1 MVMIPDDQI
10 QNIRIDD
17 EMRNSYLSYA
27 MSVIV
32 ARALPDVRDGLK
44 PVQRRILY
52 AMRELSLSP
61 NNAHKKCAR
70 IVGEVLGKYHP
81 HGDSPVYE
89 ALVRMAQ
96 DFSLHYPLVDGQG
109 NFGSVDDDPPAA
121 MRYTEAR
128 LTQIAMELL
137 ADIDQNTVEFVENFD
152 GSLKEPTVLPGKIPN
167 LLLNGASG
175 IAVGMATNIPPHNL
189 GEICSAVCY
198 LIDNPNAFVEDLMKF
213 VKAPDFPTGATA
225 LVGNDREFVRQI
237 YSTGRGRVVLRA
249 TADIEEL
256 KSGRSQIIV
265 SELPYQVNKAT
276 LVARIAQMVRDKRID
291 GISDIRDESDRTGM
305 RVVIEL
311 KRDAMG
317 QMVVNSLY
325 KHTSMQTSFSVNMLA
340 LVDGQPQVL
349 NLKRV
354 LQLFIDYR
362 KTVVIRRAEFQ
373 LKKAKDRSHILEGLR
388 KALEFL
394 DEVIKLIR
402 GSDDVESARHGLIQT
417 FGLTEIQAQAILDMQ
432 LRRLAALERKKLE
445 EEYQDLRKTI
455 EELESLLGD
464 TIKILDVVKE
474 ETLGLKKQYR
484 GTRLTKIIKEEPR
497 DLSPEDLISP
507 QDMVVT
513 ISRRGYIKRILPST
527 YKSQHRGGRGVRGQ
541 ATRDDDA
548 LHHLLYANT
557 HDTILLF
564 TNRGRVY
571 KVRCFE
577 IHQDSSRTTKGASL
591 NNLIPLAEKEEVNA
605 VVSVPNLDQDGLFV
619 MGTRLGEVKSLRIR
633 KLANIRSNGLIV
645 MDLEEGDDLVSVRN
659 LEPDDD
665 VLIVTSNGRSIRFPG
680 IQIPVR
686 SRTAGG
692 VRGIKLIDGDHVVAM
707 EPVNPDE
714 RLLVVTE
721 NGYGKVVTLNR
732 YPRQRRAGQGV
743 RVFKVTPKT
752 GKLADAQLIR
762 EGIED
767 EVMLVSARSQV
778 IRTSI
783 QSISVQGRNASGVI
797 VWRPDSRDK
806 IVSVACFSNGT
817 TPTGKTST

>member
-1 MVMIPDDQI
+1 MVTVPDDQI

-109 NFGSVDDDPPAA
+109 NFGSIDDDPPAA

-317 QMVVNSLY
+317 EMVVNSLY
-325 KHTSMQTSFSVNMLA
+325 KHTSMQSSFSVNMLA

-402 GSDDVESARHGLIQT
+402 GSDDAESARHGLIQT

-464 TIKILDVVKE
+464 TTKILDVVKE
-474 ETLGLKKQYR
+474 ETLELKKQYR

-817 TPTGKTST
+817 TPNGKTTK

>member
-1 MVMIPDDQI
+1 MVTIPDDQI

>member
-1 MVMIPDDQI
+1 MVTTPDDQI
-10 QNIRIDD
+10 QNIHIDE

-61 NNAHKKCAR
+61 GNAYKKCAR

-81 HGDSPVYE
+81 HGDSSVYE

-128 LTQIAMELL
+128 LTPIAMELL
-137 ADIDQNTVEFVENFD
+137 ADIDQATVDFVENFD
-152 GSLKEPTVLPGKIPN
+152 GSLKEPTVLPGKLPN

-175 IAVGMATNIPPHNL
+175 IAVGMATNIPPHIL
-189 GEICSAVCY
+189 SEIVNAVCY
-198 LIDNPNAFVEDLMKF
+198 LIDNPSAFVEDLMKF

-249 TADIEEL
+249 TADVEEL
-256 KSGRSQIIV
+256 KNGRSQIIV

-276 LVARIAQMVRDKRID
+276 LVARIAQMVRDKRIH
-291 GISDIRDESDRTGM
+291 GISDIRDESDRRGM
-305 RVVIEL
+305 RIVIEL
-311 KRDAMG
+311 RRDAMG
-317 QMVVNSLY
+317 QMVLNSLY
-325 KHTSMQTSFSVNMLA
+325 KHTSMQSSFSVNMLA

-349 NLKRV
+349 NLKRA

-362 KTVVIRRAEFQ
+362 KAVVIRRAEFQ

-402 GSDDVESARHGLIQT
+402 ASDDVETARNGLMQS

-455 EELESLLGD
+455 GELESLLGD

-513 ISRRGYIKRILPST
+513 ISRRGYIKRMLPST

-577 IHQDSSRTTKGASL
+577 IQQDSSRTTKGASL

-605 VVSVPNLDQDGLFV
+605 VVSVPKLDQDGLFV

-633 KLANIRSNGLIV
+633 HLANIRSNGLII

-721 NGYGKVVTLNR
+721 RGYGKVVTLNR

-752 GKLADAQLIR
+752 GKLADARLIR
-762 EGIED
+762 EGVED
-767 EVMLVSARSQV
+767 EVMLVSAKSQV

-806 IVSVACFSNGT
+806 IVSVACFSNGK
-817 TPTGKTST
+817 TPNGKTS

>member
-1 MVMIPDDQI
+1 MVTIPDDQI

-17 EMRNSYLSYA
+17 EMRTSYLSYA

-52 AMRELSLSP
+52 SMRELSLSP

-137 ADIDQNTVEFVENFD
+137 ADIDQDTVDFVENFD

-189 GEICSAVCY
+189 GEIANAVCY

-256 KSGRSQIIV
+256 NNGRSQIIV

-305 RVVIEL
+305 RMVIEL
-311 KRDAMG
+311 RRDAMG
-317 QMVVNSLY
+317 EMVLNSLY
-325 KHTSMQTSFSVNMLA
+325 KHTAMQSSFSVNMLA

-362 KTVVIRRAEFQ
+362 QAVVIRRAEFQ

-402 GSDDVESARHGLIQT
+402 GSDDVESARHGLIQS

-445 EEYQDLRKTI
+445 EEYQDLRNTI
-455 EELESLLGD
+455 GELEILLGD
-464 TIKILDVVKE
+464 TTKILDIVKE

-484 GTRLTKIIKEEPR
+484 GTRLTKIIQEEPR

-527 YKSQHRGGRGVRGQ
+527 YKSQLRGGRGVRGQ

-577 IHQDSSRTTKGASL
+577 IHQDSSRTTKGTSL

-605 VVSVPNLDQDGLFV
+605 VVSVQSLDQDGLFV

-633 KLANIRSNGLIV
+633 RLANIRSNGLIV

-686 SRTAGG
+686 SRSAGG
-692 VRGIKLIDGDHVVAM
+692 VRGIKLVDGDHVVAM

-752 GKLADAQLIR
+752 GKLADARLIR
-762 EGIED
+762 EGVED
-767 EVMLVSARSQV
+767 EVLLVSARSQV

-797 VWRPDSRDK
+797 VWRPGSRDK

-817 TPTGKTST
+817 SHNEKTSE

>member
-1 MVMIPDDQI
+1 MVTIPDDQI

-52 AMRELSLSP
+52 AMREISLSP

-189 GEICSAVCY
+189 GEICSAVCF

-373 LKKAKDRSHILEGLR
+373 LKRAKDRSHILEGLR

-455 EELESLLGD
+455 EGLESLLGD
-464 TIKILDVVKE
+464 TTKILDVVKE

-619 MGTRLGEVKSLRIR
+619 MGTSLGEVKSLRIR

>member
-1 MVMIPDDQI
+1 MVAIPDDQI

>member
-1 MVMIPDDQI
+1 MVTIPDDQI

-237 YSTGRGRVVLRA
+237 YSTGRGRVVVRA

-325 KHTSMQTSFSVNMLA
+325 KHTSMQSSFSVNMLA

-445 EEYQDLRKTI
+445 EEYQDLSKTI

-464 TIKILDVVKE
+464 TTKILDVVKE
-474 ETLGLKKQYR
+474 ETLELKKQYR

-605 VVSVPNLDQDGLFV
+605 VVSVANLDQDGLFV

-806 IVSVACFSNGT
+806 IVSVACFSNVT
-817 TPTGKTST
+817 TPNEKTTE

>member
-1 MVMIPDDQI
+1 MVTTPDDQI
-10 QNIRIDD
+10 QNIHIDE

-61 NNAHKKCAR
+61 GNAYKKCAR

-81 HGDSPVYE
+81 HGDSSVYE

-128 LTQIAMELL
+128 LTPIAMELL
-137 ADIDQNTVEFVENFD
+137 ADIDQATVDFVENFD
-152 GSLKEPTVLPGKIPN
+152 GSLKEPTVLPGKLPN

-189 GEICSAVCY
+189 SEIVNAVCY
-198 LIDNPNAFVEDLMKF
+198 LIDNPSAFVEDLMKF

-249 TADIEEL
+249 SADVEEL
-256 KSGRSQIIV
+256 KNGRSQIIV

-276 LVARIAQMVRDKRID
+276 LVARIAQMVRDKRIH
-291 GISDIRDESDRTGM
+291 GISDIRDESDRRGM
-305 RVVIEL
+305 RIVIEL
-311 KRDAMG
+311 RRDAMG
-317 QMVVNSLY
+317 QMVLNSLY
-325 KHTSMQTSFSVNMLA
+325 KHTSMQSSFSVNMLA

-349 NLKRV
+349 NLKRA

-362 KTVVIRRAEFQ
+362 KAVVIRRAEFQ

-402 GSDDVESARHGLIQT
+402 ASDDVETARNGLMQS

-432 LRRLAALERKKLE
+432 LRSLAALERKKLE

-455 EELESLLGD
+455 GELESLLGD

-513 ISRRGYIKRILPST
+513 ISRRGYIKRMLPST

-577 IHQDSSRTTKGASL
+577 IQQDSSRTTKGASL

-605 VVSVPNLDQDGLFV
+605 VVSVPKLDQDGLFV

-633 KLANIRSNGLIV
+633 HLANIRSNGLII

-721 NGYGKVVTLNR
+721 RGYGKVVTLNR

-752 GKLADAQLIR
+752 GKLADARLIR
-762 EGIED
+762 EGVED
-767 EVMLVSARSQV
+767 EVMLVSAKSQV

-806 IVSVACFSNGT
+806 IVSVACFSNGK
-817 TPTGKTST
+817 TPNGKTS

>member
-1 MVMIPDDQI
+1 
-10 QNIRIDD
+10 
-17 EMRNSYLSYA
+17 

-61 NNAHKKCAR
+61 NNAYKKCAR

-96 DFSLHYPLVDGQG
+96 DFSLRYTLVEGQG

-137 ADIDQNTVEFVENFD
+137 ADIDQDTVDFVENFD
-152 GSLKEPTVLPGKIPN
+152 ASLKEPTVLPGKIPN

-189 GEICSAVCY
+189 GEIANAICY
-198 LIDNPNAFVEDLMKF
+198 LIDNPNAFVEDLMRF

-249 TADIEEL
+249 TADIEEQ
-256 KSGRSQIIV
+256 KSGRTWIIV

-291 GISDIRDESDRTGM
+291 GISDIRDESDRTGN

-317 QMVVNSLY
+317 QMVLNSLY
-325 KHTSMQTSFSVNMLA
+325 KHTSMQSSFSVNMLA

-349 NLKRV
+349 TLKRV

-362 KTVVIRRAEFQ
+362 KAVVIRRAEFQ

-402 GSDDVESARHGLIQT
+402 GSDDVEAARNGLIQS

-445 EEYQDLRKTI
+445 DEYKDLSKTI
-455 EELESLLGD
+455 GELESLLSD
-464 TIKILDVVKE
+464 TLKILDIVKE
-474 ETLGLKKQYR
+474 ETLDLKKQYR
-484 GTRLTKIIKEEPR
+484 GTRLTKIIQEEPR
-497 DLSPEDLISP
+497 DLSPEELISP

-513 ISRRGYIKRILPST
+513 ISRKGYIKRMLPST

-541 ATRDDDA
+541 STREDDT

-571 KVRCFE
+571 KVKCFE
-577 IHQDSSRTTKGASL
+577 IHQDNSRTTKGASL

-605 VVSVPNLDQDGLFV
+605 VVSVPRLDQDGLFV

-633 KLANIRSNGLIV
+633 HLANIRSNGLII

-680 IQIPVR
+680 VQIPVR

-692 VRGIKLIDGDHVVAM
+692 VRGIKLIDDDHVVAM

-752 GKLADAQLIR
+752 GKLADARLIR

-797 VWRPDSRDK
+797 IWRPDSRDK

-817 TPTGKTST
+817 TSNEQTSK